1 MTSSQPPEAYQLH
14 TYQVFNMSI
23 RIIDPSGDFHL
34 QVFEANSFTSTTF
47 LVSRSTLENHS
58 THDLTSD
65 IRNSP
70 TNSLTLYDVNIPAM
84 ETILRILHGV
94 LDINHH
100 HSHNTNTREKFDQES
115 IATLY
120 HILDLG
126 MKWFKTEELE
136 PWFSKFWTDRS
147 ENEMSL
153 YDMKVMLYP
162 SYIFRHAEAFA
173 RITKSLVFEWRSGEM
188 HGLNPLTGR
197 AEFRFEHR
205 ILKQLVRL
213 KTRILEREVT
223 NDLLDPLD
231 HLCNDF
237 CEAGG
242 NCMVAYNKSLRDC
255 LVIPSIVRRNCSIRD
270 ILESEGVNFWNCA
283 SPPHASEHCSNI
295 LSGKHVVKIKKNA
308 LNFWE
313 GMCIECVLRTS
324 GGHINQ
330 EQFWEDGRRK
340 RYGTSCP
347 IPHNYQTWNYS
358 YMGPFELMSK
368 HIAEQKEREKN
379 KERTRHGMKFSAKSR
394 FPYASDSPKRSR
406 RRSSVSFSTP
416 DEYAIQQQQKIAE
429 LTAKNGAAKMKN
441 AEASTDSS
449 RLRTQDTTRSFNTSS
464 PKTPSRKALPAKFA
478 TSDETARLQQN
489 KIAEWTARNLANQA
503 RIRGAEE
510 EAKAETEAEAAAG
523 YTDAYFAALEFYN
536 DDHDNTFVPVNTPPP
551 PAAKK
556 DLINNN
562 HTIYTIPTP
571 MPKPSPTTTP
581 KDPNQSFQF
590 PPKMHAFNSIPVNKA
605 APKNDWI
612 AQRLAFYNSN
622 REGALAHQRM
632 VNGETAMDLDASDE
646 EL

>member
-1 MTSSQPPEAYQLH
+1 
-14 TYQVFNMSI
+14 MSI
-23 RIIDPSGDFHL
+23 CIIDPSGDFYL
-34 QVFEANSFTSTTF
+34 QVCDANSIDTVRFR
-47 LVSRSTLENHS
+47 VSRSILERNS
-58 THDLTSD
+58 THELASDLRYQHT
-65 IRNSP
+65 P
-70 TNSLTLYDVNIPAM
+70 SLTLYDVNIPAM
-84 ETILRILHGV
+84 ETILRVLHGV
-94 LDINHH
+94 LDLNYNTHTAP
-100 HSHNTNTREKFDQES
+100 HSTFDQEN

-126 MKWFKTEELE
+126 IKWFKTEELE
-136 PWFSKFWTDRS
+136 PWFAKFWAERR

-173 RITKSLVFEWRSGEM
+173 RITKSLVLEWRSGEM
-188 HGLNPLTGR
+188 QGLNPLTGR

-205 ILKQLVRL
+205 ILKQIVRL
-213 KTRILEREVT
+213 KTRILEHEIT
-223 NDLLDPLD
+223 NNLLDPLD

-237 CEAGG
+237 CET
-242 NCMVAYNKSLRDC
+242 
-255 LVIPSIVRRNCSIRD
+255 RD
-270 ILESEGVNFWNCA
+270 ILESEGVNFWDCA

-295 LSGKHVVKIKKNA
+295 ISGNHIVKIKKNA

-324 GGHINQ
+324 GGHVKQ

-347 IPHNYQTWNYS
+347 IPHNYQMWNYS

-368 HIAEQKEREKN
+368 HIAEQKESEKN
-379 KERTRHGMKFSAKSR
+379 KERTKHGMKFSAKSR

-416 DEYAIQQQQKIAE
+416 DEYTIQQQQKIAE
-429 LTAKNGAAKMKN
+429 WTAKNETAKTLE

-449 RLRTQDTTRSFNTSS
+449 RPRTQETTRSFNTSS
-464 PKTPSRKALPAKFA
+464 LKTPSQSTPPVKFA
-478 TSDETARLQQN
+478 TLDETARLQQR

-503 RIRGAEE
+503 RIQ
-510 EAKAETEAEAAAG
+510 EAEAAAEAEAEAEAAAR
-523 YTDAYFAALEFYN
+523 YTDAYLASLELYN
-536 DDHDNTFVPVNTPPP
+536 HDDDNTFDPVNTPPP

-556 DLINNN
+556 GPFSQSQEPINKD
-562 HTIYTIPTP
+562 HTINTSPIPTA
-571 MPKPSPTTTP
+571 SPTTTP
-581 KDPNQSFQF
+581 RSSNQSFKF
-590 PPKMHAFNSIPVNKA
+590 PQEMHAFDYIPVNRA
-605 APKNDWI
+605 VPKNDWI

-622 REGALAHQRM
+622 REAALAHQCM
-632 VNGETAMDLDASDE
+632 VNGETAMDLDGSDE